1 MSQGMLSRAVRSH
14 PTHAEV
20 FRAASDLCVSTVT
33 DLESGLARQLESD
46 NAEAKR
52 LRQKEMARIGAQ
64 LEAKEVREM
73 LMTNEYYRR
82 DIEIMER
89 ELKAKHPEQDRQDI
103 ETLKSKLAARKYS
116 LHYAESLLEDMD
128 YEDMEYDDDDG
139 DDDHGMPSDICLKS
153 RKPS

>member
-33 DLESGLARQLESD
+33 DLESGLARQRESD

-73 LMTNEYYRR
+73 RMTNEYYRR

-89 ELKAKHPEQDRQDI
+89 DLKAMHLEHDRQDI
-103 ETLKSKLAARKYS
+103 EKLERKLDAWKFS
-116 LHYAESLLEDMD
+116 LHY
-128 YEDMEYDDDDG
+128 
-139 DDDHGMPSDICLKS
+139 
-153 RKPS
+153 